1 MCMLLI
7 LKWSVTNIF
16 EFNMNLILSPNCTA
30 RWQLHFLMPATHIQ
44 FVQHSQPV
52 PGCLAK
58 YVWLLGRTTLEWMTF
73 KTMSS
78 VKLQVFNTLM
88 KTSVPQCHIWISL
101 IRCYG
106 LCVPLMSCGQE
117 QIKFDN
123 EIYYSTC
130 QLWGLQKPLMGF
142 KMLTV

>member
-30 RWQLHFLMPATHIQ
+30 RWQLHFLLPATHIQ

-52 PGCLAK
+52 PGYSKVCLDGCWEERHSSE
-58 YVWLLGRTTLEWMTF
+58 WLSRLWALWNCRCLIHWW
-73 KTMSS
+73 KPQSLSS
-78 VKLQVFNTLM
+78 
-88 KTSVPQCHIWISL
+88 ISGFH
-101 IRCYG
+101 CYG